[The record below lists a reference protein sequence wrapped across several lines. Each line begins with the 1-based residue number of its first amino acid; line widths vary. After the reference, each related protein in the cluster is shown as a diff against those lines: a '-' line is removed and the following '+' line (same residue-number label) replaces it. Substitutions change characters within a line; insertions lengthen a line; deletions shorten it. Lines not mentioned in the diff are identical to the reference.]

1 MLSTSSEDGTQRPST
16 SNSVKEK
23 KVRGRMTAV
32 MKKLRVQSHEVGEDC
47 NC

>member
-16 SNSVKEK
+16 SNSVKKK